1 MTRILMLLE
10 NSPYPQDDRVRREA
24 SALLAAGHEVTVIA
38 PAWKQPLGIADVD
51 GVRVLRFPLPPDR
64 DGIVGYV
71 LEYGSAMVG
80 ALVLSLF
87 AAVRG
92 GFDVIHSHN
101 PPDLFVFIAM
111 LFRPFGKRFV
121 FDHHDLS
128 PEMYAAR
135 FGESTR
141 PLVVRVL
148 RRLERLSFKMA
159 HWVISTNDSYR
170 DIAIGRGGVDPA
182 RVTVVRNG
190 PDPTRV
196 RLVEPDPGLRARAGT
211 LIGYVGEMNNQDGVD
226 YLIRALH
233 LLEDRLGVSDFLAVI
248 IGRGSAVP
256 DLELLTNSLGLADKV
271 WFTGWISDEDY
282 VRYMSTADICVVP
295 DPKNDFTDRSTMIKV
310 MEYMALG
317 KPVVAFDLTE
327 HRRTAGDAAFY
338 APANDE
344 LAFARALAAL
354 IEDPERRRRMGE
366 EGKQAVA
373 ERLAWA
379 HQAPHLLEAYER
391 LEKASR

>member
-24 SALLAAGHEVTVIA
+24 SALVAAGHEVTVIA
-38 PAWKQPLGIADVD
+38 PAWKQSLGIAEVD

-64 DGIVGYV
+64 DGIIGYV

-80 ALVLSLF
+80 AFVLSLF

-159 HWVISTNDSYR
+159 DWVISTNDSYR
-170 DIAIGRGGVDPA
+170 DIAIERGGVDPA

-233 LLEDRLGVSDFLAVI
+233 LLETELRVSDFLAVI

-256 DLELLTNSLGLADKV
+256 DLERLTTSLGLADKV

-327 HRRTAGDAAFY
+327 HRRTAGNAAFY

-344 LAFARALAAL
+344 LAFARALAEL

-366 EGKQAVA
+366 EGRQAVA

-391 LEKASR
+391 LESASG

>member
-24 SALLAAGHEVTVIA
+24 STLVAAGHQVTVVA
-38 PAWKQPLGIADVD
+38 PAWKQSLGVADVD

-64 DGIVGYV
+64 DGVVGYV
-71 LEYGSAMVG
+71 LEYGSAMIG
-80 ALVLSLF
+80 ALVLSLY
-87 AAVRG
+87 AAVKG

-101 PPDLFVFIAM
+101 PPDLFVFIAI

-135 FGESTR
+135 FGESTS

-148 RRLERLSFKMA
+148 RRLERLSFRMA
-159 HWVISTNDSYR
+159 DWVISTNQSYR
-170 DIAIGRGGVDPA
+170 DIAVGRGRVEPE

-190 PDPTRV
+190 PDPSRI
-196 RLVEPDPGLRARAGT
+196 RLADPDPALRARART

-233 LLEDRLGVSDFLAVI
+233 LLQSRLGVSDFLAVI
-248 IGRGSAVP
+248 IGRGSAVAE
-256 DLELLTNSLGLADKV
+256 LERLATSLGLEDRV
-271 WFTGWISDEDY
+271 WFTGWISDEEL
-282 VRYMSTADICVVP
+282 VRYMSTVDMCVVP

-327 HRRTAGDAAFY
+327 HRRTAGDAAVY
-338 APANDE
+338 ATANDE
-344 LAFARALAAL
+344 LAFARALADL
-354 IEDPERRRRMGE
+354 IEDPARRSRMGE
-366 EGKQAVA
+366 AGRQAVA
-373 ERLAWA
+373 ERLSWA
-379 HQAPHLLEAYER
+379 HQAPNLLEAYEG
-391 LEKASR
+391 LETAPR